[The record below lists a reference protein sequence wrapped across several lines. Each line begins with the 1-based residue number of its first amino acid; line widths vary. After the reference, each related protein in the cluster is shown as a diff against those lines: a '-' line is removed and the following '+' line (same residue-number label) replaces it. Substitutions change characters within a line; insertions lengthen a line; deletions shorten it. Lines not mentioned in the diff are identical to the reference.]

1 MFDEALDRHLW
12 AVEEE
17 KIGWELKVSGYRKER
32 PQRLVKLEEDI
43 QRRRAYAEWY
53 PEGDEEDDGE

>member
-12 AVEEE
+12 AKEEE
-17 KIGWELKVSGYRKER
+17 KISWELKVSGYRKER
-32 PQRLVKLEEDI
+32 PAWLVRLEEDI

-53 PEGDEEDDGE
+53 PEGDDDETGK